1 MNWVDKQRLAEC
13 LDVSIRSVE
22 RYQSLGM
29 PHKKNEKDC
38 FRVGWSLHWFIG
50 YQEAK
55 AYELRESNGLI
66 LTLFGYAIAGHNQAK
81 LKEKAHELAEVMNY
95 QDIEIGIAIGILRQR
110 NLIPSRG

>member
-55 AYELRESNGLI
+55 A
-66 LTLFGYAIAGHNQAK
+66 
-81 LKEKAHELAEVMNY
+81 HELAEVMNY

-110 NLIPSRG
+110 NLIPSRS

>member
-1 MNWVDKQRLAEC
+1 MLDNKEGVIYARVSSAKQVR
-13 LDVSIRSVE
+13 D
-22 RYQSLGM
+22 G
-29 PHKKNEKDC
+29 
-38 FRVGWSLHWFIG
+38 
-50 YQEAK
+50 
-55 AYELRESNGLI
+55 NGLI

>member
-1 MNWVDKQRLAEC
+1 MNWVNKERLAEC

-29 PHKKNEKDC
+29 PHKKNEVKA
-38 FRVGWSLHWFIG
+38 FKVGWCIHWYIG

-55 AYELRESNGLI
+55 AYELRERNGLV
-66 LTLFGYAIAGHNQAK
+66 LTLFGYAVAGNNQAK
-81 LKEKAHELAEVMNY
+81 LKQKAHELAKVMNY

-110 NLIPSRG
+110 NLIPSRS